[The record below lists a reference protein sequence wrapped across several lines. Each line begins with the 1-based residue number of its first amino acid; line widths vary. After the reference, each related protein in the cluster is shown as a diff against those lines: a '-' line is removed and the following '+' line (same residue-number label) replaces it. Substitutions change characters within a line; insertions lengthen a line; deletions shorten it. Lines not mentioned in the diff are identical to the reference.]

1 MVNVLHETSAT
12 LCFHRIWTSENRVGH
27 SSCIEKKKLSAANFA
42 GASCIV
48 CFFDVHLRLWKIDLR
63 PQNYPWIPI
72 EWWFV
77 ICLVFFFRITACFF
91 ELRGELIWFRPKK
104 TTVFFCGPTLEMV
117 GGWVKG
123 RLPFQ
128 AAKGGPWLL
137 ETDFLWKDYM
147 VVGSFYL

>member
-77 ICLVFFFRITACFF
+77 ICVVFFFRITACFF

-104 TTVFFCGPTLEMV
+104 TTGFLGPPRRWWV
-117 GGWVKG
+117 GGLAG
-123 RLPFQ
+123 CLSRLP
-128 AAKGGPWLL
+128 KGALDCWKQTFCEKIIWL
-137 ETDFLWKDYM
+137 
-147 VVGSFYL
+147 